1 MRLNV
6 SLALVVFLVAASG
19 TAQEWPQWALDAQH
33 RSAVSTVGQSLN
45 QNLVNIVY
53 DPLVPQE
60 MAESVP
66 IYGEAVLLAH
76 YQDPLVDGNDVYMMY
91 KDGQYNIH
99 NYSSQ
104 QWGET
109 KYSWNGS
116 HTALNVAWQFASD
129 WNAAGNLIDDWEPVF
144 HPALANGFLYVP
156 GKGGSVFKVN
166 KSTGVGT
173 RINPFPQPDHCRFV
187 R

>member
-1 MRLNV
+1 MKLR
-6 SLALVVFLVAASG
+6 VVFLSTLVVLCSLSLF
-19 TAQEWPQWALDAQH
+19 AQDWAQWSHDAQH

-45 QNLVNIVY
+45 QNIVNLVY

-91 KDGQYNIH
+91 KAGQYNVH

-104 QWGET
+104 QWVET
-109 KYSWNGS
+109 KYTWNGA
-116 HTALNVAWQFASD
+116 H
-129 WNAAGNLIDDWEPVF
+129 
-144 HPALANGFLYVP
+144 
-156 GKGGSVFKVN
+156 
-166 KSTGVGT
+166 
-173 RINPFPQPDHCRFV
+173 
-187 R
+187 